1 MTPAL
6 VTPPLAIALV
16 LYGFALIL
24 AVCAIAITAMKAMRD
39 LRHRRDEPVRAKYR
53 DLPAAV
59 ALDAIAPPAP
69 TGRRERRVVAD
80 MVVDATF
87 ALQGEARARAV
98 KWLETNGFVIDTIDR
113 MEHPRL
119 PGVRPGLAL
128 RLGRMGSA
136 LAAPA
141 LRAGLVDDNYR
152 MRDASAT
159 ALGRV
164 ATTDDVSA
172 LVDAFA
178 RRDVPRGVLSN
189 ALLQLRPEANTA
201 LIACLT
207 NPDDAARAVV
217 AQVLG
222 LRRAV
227 AAVPHLMGLITDPAA
242 TVRREAVLALA
253 AIAANTAVE
262 VDARPLV
269 RLRDDSASIVRSAA
283 ATSLGTILGD
293 RAESVLSAMC
303 RDEDYWVSHRAAES
317 LCRLP
322 SGAQFGWAVLAQHD
336 DTPAGARARAA
347 CLEWLER
354 TGGLESRIEDIMR
367 RGDDAA
373 LLVTLAV
380 LEEVGSRAWGDL
392 YERASPTAGVPRDE
406 VVPA

>member
-1 MTPAL
+1 MMPAL

-24 AVCAIAITAMKAMRD
+24 AVCAASITAMKALRD
-39 LRHRRDEPVRAKYR
+39 LRHRLDEPVRARFR
-53 DLPAAV
+53 DIPAAV
-59 ALDAIAPPAP
+59 ALDAIPPPAP
-69 TGRRERRVVAD
+69 TGRRERRVVSG
-80 MVVDATF
+80 MVIDATF
-87 ALQGEARARAV
+87 ALRGDARARAV
-98 KWLETNGFVIDTIDR
+98 EWLETNGFVSAAIDR
-113 MEHPRL
+113 MEHRRW

-141 LRAGLVDDNYR
+141 LRAGLVDRNYR

-164 ATTDDVSA
+164 ATTGDVAA

-189 ALLQLRPEANTA
+189 ALLQLRPEANDA

-207 NPDDAARAVV
+207 NEDDAARAVV

-227 AAVPHLMGLITDPAA
+227 AAVPSLMTLIEDPTAA
-242 TVRREAVLALA
+242 VRREAVLALA
-253 AIAANTAVE
+253 AIAADTAVE

-269 RLRDDSASIVRSAA
+269 RLSDDPAAIVRSAA

-293 RAESVLSAMC
+293 RAERVLSAMC

-322 SGAQFGWAVLAQHD
+322 SGARFGWAVLAGHD
-336 DTPAGARARAA
+336 DTPAAVRARAA

-354 TGGLESRIEDIMR
+354 TGGLEERIEGIMR

-392 YERASPTAGVPRDE
+392 YARASPTAGIPRE
-406 VVPA
+406 QAAA